1 MVHLKDYGKLMSMLL
16 NIIEV
21 AQSHMRV
28 VLSKTFVVVLKA
40 FDIEK
45 KVRFSSV

>member
-1 MVHLKDYGKLMSMLL
+1 MSMLL

-21 AQSHMRV
+21 AQSHIGV
-28 VLSKTFVVVLKA
+28 VLGKTFVEVLKA